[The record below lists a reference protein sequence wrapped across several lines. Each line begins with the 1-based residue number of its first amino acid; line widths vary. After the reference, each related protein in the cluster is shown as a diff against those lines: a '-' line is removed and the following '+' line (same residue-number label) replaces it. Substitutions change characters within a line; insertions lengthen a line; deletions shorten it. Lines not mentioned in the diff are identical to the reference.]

1 MQSAHMPELR
11 DQEHFANYQNMK
23 FEYYN
28 YKEIFSKQDIAG
40 LAQIGTRALK

>member
-1 MQSAHMPELR
+1 MLKLR
-11 DQEHFANYQNMK
+11 HQENLANYQNMK
-23 FEYYN
+23 YEYYN